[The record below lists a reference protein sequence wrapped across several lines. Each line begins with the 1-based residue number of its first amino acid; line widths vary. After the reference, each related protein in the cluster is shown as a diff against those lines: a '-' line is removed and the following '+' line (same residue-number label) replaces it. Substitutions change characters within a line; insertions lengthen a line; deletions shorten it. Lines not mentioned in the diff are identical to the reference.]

1 MTFWIL
7 LADSICFLPK
17 HMSICPMMYQC
28 KYGCCGAKF
37 FRARRNAWWSSSF
50 CLAEIRK
57 NLGCLFSE
65 WRLC

>member
-37 FRARRNAWWSSSF
+37 FTCRNQKKHRMF
-50 CLAEIRK
+50 IQ
-57 NLGCLFSE
+57 
-65 WRLC
+65 